1 MSAPSTFS
9 GQAATAPRVSILVP
23 CYNSAEFLAET
34 LDSVLAQTFEDWEC
48 VAIDD
53 ASTDGTI
60 ELLRSYAD
68 RDPRI
73 RPVALERNLG
83 AAGARNE
90 GLRHLRGRYLAFLD
104 SDDLWHPEKLER
116 QLVLA
121 DGVGAAMVHSSYRFV
136 DETGAARR
144 GGVLASPQV
153 DLRTYLRNTEIG
165 MSTSLLDREQVG
177 PLEFRDI
184 RLCQDTHL
192 WLVLLRRGWVS
203 LGLPEP
209 LVSYR
214 VRAGQISGSKLG
226 MARQVWALYR
236 EIHEV
241 PLSERLLSF
250 ACYAANGLR
259 KRLRTPAFAQASGSV
274 AGEGGCA

>member
-1 MSAPSTFS
+1 MSASSTLP
-9 GQAATAPRVSILVP
+9 GQTEPVPKVSILVP
-23 CYNSAEFLAET
+23 CYNSAGFLAGT
-34 LDSVLAQTFEDWEC
+34 LDSVLAQTFGGWEC
-48 VAIDD
+48 VVVDD
-53 ASTDGTI
+53 ASTDGTLAVL
-60 ELLRSYAD
+60 EAYAA
-68 RDPRI
+68 RDSRI
-73 RPVALERNLG
+73 RPIALARNLG

-116 QLVLA
+116 QIALA
-121 DGVGAAMVHSSYRFV
+121 EAEGAAMVHSSYRFV
-136 DETGAARR
+136 DEEGRPRR
-144 GGVLASPQV
+144 GGVLASPRV

-192 WLVLLRRGWVS
+192 WLELLRRGWVS

-214 VRAGQISGSKLG
+214 VREGQISGSKIG

-236 EIHEV
+236 EIDEV
-241 PLSERLLSF
+241 PLLVRLLSF
-250 ACYAANGLR
+250 AGYAANGLR
-259 KRLRTPAFAQASGSV
+259 KRLKTPGFFEGFDAAARGSDR
-274 AGEGGCA
+274 A